1 MHHGDLAGHIM
12 SLVERTR
19 KEPGAGSIAPALRE
33 LEAAVAA
40 LELAGN
46 RFGLMSHAALMTDAE
61 AGAFDDANR
70 LLREVERQ
78 WLDPEGLPA
87 RPFFRNT
94 LIASDRDNGYANV
107 QFPAVVESLRSDDPQ
122 S

>member
-1 MHHGDLAGHIM
+1 
-12 SLVERTR
+12 
-19 KEPGAGSIAPALRE
+19 
-33 LEAAVAA
+33 
-40 LELAGN
+40 
-46 RFGLMSHAALMTDAE
+46 MTDAE

-122 S
+122 SAGAAASLLASRIRRAAALVEEATAALPR